1 MQVEC
6 QTELRKKKML
16 KPYKLLQ
23 NNDGTSQKLSA
34 NLLRMRMKM
43 LKSVQDETLDDALSL
58 LRSRHGTEND
68 VNMRL
73 ASMAA
78 QTWIIRQKFLGIGL
92 NQPTSVKEYITELA
106 PKKDK
111 LAAMRV
117 KPSDDVAEA
126 TDDAVTISGWQ
137 KVKILKETE
146 VNGMQF
152 FENTTINVSKDDADK
167 LITAK
172 KAMLA
177 DDGTP
182 DDASEKSTPKKAK
195 TSKAKS

>member
-1 MQVEC
+1 LSAKRNCE
-6 QTELRKKKML
+6 RKKML
-16 KPYKLLQ
+16 KPSKLLQ

>member
-1 MQVEC
+1 
-6 QTELRKKKML
+6 ML
-16 KPYKLLQ
+16 KPSKLLQ

-58 LRSRHGTEND
+58 LRSRHGAEND

-92 NQPTSVKEYITELA
+92 NQPTSVKECITELA

>member
-1 MQVEC
+1 M
-6 QTELRKKKML
+6 
-16 KPYKLLQ
+16 
-23 NNDGTSQKLSA
+23 
-34 NLLRMRMKM
+34 
-43 LKSVQDETLDDALSL
+43 
-58 LRSRHGTEND
+58 
-68 VNMRL
+68 
-73 ASMAA
+73 
-78 QTWIIRQKFLGIGL
+78 
-92 NQPTSVKEYITELA
+92 
-106 PKKDK
+106 
-111 LAAMRV
+111 
-117 KPSDDVAEA
+117 AEA

>member
-1 MQVEC
+1 MSAKRNCE
-6 QTELRKKKML
+6 RKKML
-16 KPYKLLQ
+16 KPSKLLQ

-182 DDASEKSTPKKAK
+182 DDASEKSTLKKAK

>member
-1 MQVEC
+1 MSAKRNCE
-6 QTELRKKKML
+6 RKKML
-16 KPYKLLQ
+16 KPSKLLQ

-34 NLLRMRMKM
+34 NLLRMRIKM

>member
-16 KPYKLLQ
+16 KPSKLLQ

>member
-1 MQVEC
+1 MSAKRNCE
-6 QTELRKKKML
+6 RKKML
-16 KPYKLLQ
+16 KPSKLLQ

-106 PKKDK
+106 PKKDQ

>member
-1 MQVEC
+1 MSAKRNCE
-6 QTELRKKKML
+6 RKKML
-16 KPYKLLQ
+16 KPSKLLQ

-34 NLLRMRMKM
+34 NLLRMRIKM

-117 KPSDDVAEA
+117 KPSDDVAGV
-126 TDDAVTISGWQ
+126 TDDAVTISRWQ

>member
-58 LRSRHGTEND
+58 LRSRHGAEND

>member
-1 MQVEC
+1 MSAKRNCE
-6 QTELRKKKML
+6 RKKML
-16 KPYKLLQ
+16 KPSKLLQ

-34 NLLRMRMKM
+34 NLLRMRIKM

-182 DDASEKSTPKKAK
+182 DDASEKSTLKKAK

>member
-1 MQVEC
+1 MSAKRNCE
-6 QTELRKKKML
+6 RKKML
-16 KPYKLLQ
+16 KPSKLLQ

-195 TSKAKS
+195 KSKAKS

>member
-1 MQVEC
+1 
-6 QTELRKKKML
+6 ML
-16 KPYKLLQ
+16 KPSKLLQ

-182 DDASEKSTPKKAK
+182 DDAPEKSTPKKAK

>member
-16 KPYKLLQ
+16 KPYKLPL

-34 NLLRMRMKM
+34 NLLRIRMKM

-58 LRSRHGTEND
+58 LRGRQSTEND
-68 VNMRL
+68 INLRL

-78 QTWIIRQKFLGIGL
+78 QTWIIRQKFLGIGS

-111 LAAMRV
+111 VAAMRV
-117 KPSDDVAEA
+117 KPSDDVAGV

-172 KAMLA
+172 KAILA

-182 DDASEKSTPKKAK
+182 DNASEKSTPQKAK

>member
-1 MQVEC
+1 
-6 QTELRKKKML
+6 ML
-16 KPYKLLQ
+16 KPSKLLQ

-177 DDGTP
+177 DYGTP

>member
-16 KPYKLLQ
+16 KPPKLLQ

-58 LRSRHGTEND
+58 LRSRHGAEND

>member
-34 NLLRMRMKM
+34 NLLRMRIKM

-58 LRSRHGTEND
+58 LRSRHGAEKD

-78 QTWIIRQKFLGIGL
+78 QTWIIRQKFLGIGS

-111 LAAMRV
+111 VAAMRV
-117 KPSDDVAEA
+117 KPSDDVAGV

-182 DDASEKSTPKKAK
+182 DNASEKSTPQKAK

>member
-1 MQVEC
+1 
-6 QTELRKKKML
+6 ML
-16 KPYKLLQ
+16 KPSKLLQ

-34 NLLRMRMKM
+34 NLLRIRMKM

-58 LRSRHGTEND
+58 LRSRHRSEND

-78 QTWIIRQKFLGIGL
+78 QTWIIRQKLLGIGS
-92 NQPTSVKEYITELA
+92 NQPASVKDHITELA

-111 LAAMRV
+111 LKIISA
-117 KPSDDVAEA
+117 KPSDDVAEENGETA
-126 TDDAVTISGWQ
+126 AISGWQ

-152 FENTTINVSKDDADK
+152 FENTTLNVSRNDADR
-167 LITAK
+167 LIAAK
-172 KAMLA
+172 KAILD
-177 DDGTP
+177 DDGVP
-182 DDASEKSTPKKAK
+182 DSASEKPTPTKKSKKAK
-195 TSKAKS
+195 S

>member
-1 MQVEC
+1 
-6 QTELRKKKML
+6 ML
-16 KPYKLLQ
+16 KPSKLLQ

-58 LRSRHGTEND
+58 LKSRHGAEND

-111 LAAMRV
+111 
-117 KPSDDVAEA
+117 
-126 TDDAVTISGWQ
+126 
-137 KVKILKETE
+137 
-146 VNGMQF
+146 
-152 FENTTINVSKDDADK
+152 
-167 LITAK
+167 
-172 KAMLA
+172 
-177 DDGTP
+177 
-182 DDASEKSTPKKAK
+182 
-195 TSKAKS
+195 

>member
-1 MQVEC
+1 MSAKRNCE
-6 QTELRKKKML
+6 RKKML
-16 KPYKLLQ
+16 KPSKLLQ

-73 ASMAA
+73 ASLAA
-78 QTWIIRQKFLGIGL
+78 QTWIIRQKFLGIGS

-182 DDASEKSTPKKAK
+182 DNASEKSTPQKAK

>member
-1 MQVEC
+1 LSAKRNCE
-6 QTELRKKKML
+6 RKKML
-16 KPYKLLQ
+16 KPSKLLQ

-34 NLLRMRMKM
+34 NLLRMRIKM

-182 DDASEKSTPKKAK
+182 DDASEKSTLKKAK

>member
-1 MQVEC
+1 MSAKRNCE
-6 QTELRKKKML
+6 RKKML
-16 KPYKLLQ
+16 KPSKLLQ